1 MRCCIVEIYKIHLY
15 SNMKD
20 LKRLQLPALL
30 AYFLIAILGLTGCSK
45 KDEITPAA
53 PELTII
59 GKWQHMISKRS
70 ENGRVVFEYVG
81 TPADYMEIKTNDI
94 VDFMDGAKSAYTY
107 QVIEKNKKIAI
118 IGSGVNGTN
127 EVIEIRNLSKTAMTF
142 YQERIVNNNKYIWYI
157 DFKK

>member
-1 MRCCIVEIYKIHLY
+1 
-15 SNMKD
+15 MKD
-20 LKRLQLPALL
+20 LKTLKLPSLI
-30 AYFLIAILGLTGCSK
+30 AYFLLAISILPGCSK
-45 KDEITPAA
+45 EDEVTPAA
-53 PELTII
+53 AELAIV

-81 TPADYMEIKTNDI
+81 TSADYMEITTNDI

-107 QVIEKNKKIAI
+107 KVIEKNKKIAV

-142 YQERIVNNNKYIWYI
+142 YQERVVNNNKYIWYI
-157 DFKK
+157 DFKKQ